1 MIDNSVQVAG
11 PFMYIAHWFQA
22 AGSFKSQANASKKA
36 MLDGLGAEGEVSKRT
51 QAHISCR
58 TYLFTTIQP
67 PGLPVAPTQIKSGTK
82 DIGQVTRRA
91 VESITSVYFNGFD
104 RTMTPRTSII
114 DVLLNGAR
122 MSAQGSDATSR
133 LDAR

>member
-1 MIDNSVQVAG
+1 M
-11 PFMYIAHWFQA
+11 
-22 AGSFKSQANASKKA
+22 
-36 MLDGLGAEGEVSKRT
+36 
-51 QAHISCR
+51 
-58 TYLFTTIQP
+58 
-67 PGLPVAPTQIKSGTK
+67 APTQIKSGTK

-122 MSAQGSDATSR
+122 MSAQDSDATSR